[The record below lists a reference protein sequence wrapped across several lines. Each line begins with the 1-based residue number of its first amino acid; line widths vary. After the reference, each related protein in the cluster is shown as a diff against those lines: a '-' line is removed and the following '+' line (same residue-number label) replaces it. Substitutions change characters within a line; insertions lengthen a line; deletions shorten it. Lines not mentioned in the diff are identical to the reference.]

1 MKYYSKEQIKQANLI
16 NLEDFLRMQGETLMK
31 SGKDKRWARMKTV
44 TIRENMWHD
53 WKTSEGGYPIEF
65 VKRYFNK
72 GFKEAMEILLSSVGD
87 VQMVESSRHNQDKPK
102 RFVAP
107 YRNNN
112 NKRAYAYLSETRLID
127 KDILNY
133 FFKNGYIYEDNQYHN
148 VVFVGFDEDGI
159 IRHAHKRSTSVGGKS
174 FRGNVESSDSR
185 YPFQYRGTSERVYV
199 FEAPIDL
206 LSYLTLHKDNWEQD
220 NYIALNGLGTEGL
233 EHLLNQRKDIQSI
246 MLCFDHDEAGIEAC
260 ERVTDKLIEKGY
272 GQIGIIQSTYKD
284 FNEDIMALAGREYKF
299 SKESQKRQWINHIND
314 NFTKR
319 IHEINKDIDFN
330 TLNKTF
336 AVIFYNRRQANTKL
350 EMIKEQL
357 YVLTSDALILRQ
369 NLINEEIVN
378 EYRSMKEIQGDMI
391 EGYRC
396 YKDIKQ
402 IRKRIEN
409 LMECM
414 KEVNVAYEE
423 YQAGNVSYERLSEGY
438 RVLATEGLTHLNY
451 VHRVEEKRK
460 QELKQEEKMDKKIE
474 KKYGIADGQ
483 KPSAKLIGED
493 GNIFNLMGIASRSLK
508 KAGFQKKSDE
518 MINRITTSAKSY
530 DEALNIIS
538 EYVEPVDDI
547 GYEEDIMMRGYE

>member
-16 NLEDFLRMQGETLMK
+16 NLENFLRMQGETLVK
-31 SGKDKRWARMKTV
+31 SGKDKRWARVKTV

-65 VKRYFNK
+65 VKRYFHK
-72 GFKEAMEILLSSVGD
+72 DFKEAMEILLSSIGD
-87 VQMVESSRHNQDKPK
+87 VQMVEFSRHNQEKPR

-148 VVFVGFDEDGI
+148 VVFVGFDGDGI

-174 FRGNVESSDSR
+174 FRGNVEASDSR

-220 NYIALNGLGTEGL
+220 NYIALNGLGTDGL
-233 EHLLNQRKDIQSI
+233 EHLLEQRKDIQSI

-272 GQIGIIQSTYKD
+272 GQIGIVQSTYKD

-314 NFTKR
+314 NLTKR
-319 IHEINKDIDFN
+319 IHEVNKDIDFN

-350 EMIKEQL
+350 EMIKEKL
-357 YVLTSDALILRQ
+357 YELTSDALVLRQ

-378 EYRSMKEIQGDMI
+378 EYKSMKEIQDDMI
-391 EGYRC
+391 DGYRC
-396 YKDIKQ
+396 YKDIKP
-402 IRKRIEN
+402 ICKRIEN

-414 KEVNVAYEE
+414 KEVNLAYEE
-423 YQAGNVSYERLSEGY
+423 YQTGNVSYERLSEAY

-451 VHRVEEKRK
+451 VHREEEKRN
-460 QELKQEEKMDKKIE
+460 QEIKQEEKTMD

-508 KAGFQKKSDE
+508 KAGFQKESDE

>member
-31 SGKDKRWARMKTV
+31 AGKDKRWARVKTV

-87 VQMVESSRHNQDKPK
+87 VQMVESSRHNQEKPK

-220 NYIALNGLGTEGL
+220 NYIALNGLGTDGL
-233 EHLLNQRKDIQSI
+233 EHLLEQRQDIQSI

-272 GQIGIIQSTYKD
+272 GQIGIVQSTYKD
-284 FNEDIMALAGREYKF
+284 FNEDIMALAGREYKL
-299 SKESQKRQWINHIND
+299 SEESQKRQWINSINESL
-314 NFTKR
+314 TKR
-319 IHEINKDIDFN
+319 IQVIDKEVDFN

-336 AVIFYNRRQANTKL
+336 ADIFYNRRQANTKL

-391 EGYRC
+391 DGYRC
-396 YKDIKQ
+396 YKDIKP

-423 YQAGNVSYERLSEGY
+423 YKTGNVSYERLSEAY

-508 KAGFQKKSDE
+508 KAGFQKESDE

>member
-31 SGKDKRWARMKTV
+31 SGKDKRWARVKTV

-87 VQMVESSRHNQDKPK
+87 VQMVESSRHNQEKPK

-148 VVFVGFDEDGI
+148 VVFIGFDEDGI
-159 IRHAHKRSTSVGGKS
+159 IRHANKRSTSVGGKS

-206 LSYLTLHKDNWEQD
+206 LSYLTLHKDHWEQD
-220 NYIALNGLGTEGL
+220 NYIALNGLGTDGL
-233 EHLLNQRKDIQSI
+233 EHLLEQRKDIQSI

-272 GQIGIIQSTYKD
+272 GQIGIVQSTYKD

-299 SKESQKRQWINHIND
+299 SKESPKRQWINHIND
-314 NFTKR
+314 NLTKR
-319 IHEINKDIDFN
+319 IHEVNKDIDFN

-336 AVIFYNRRQANTKL
+336 AVIFYNRRQVNTKL

-391 EGYRC
+391 DGYRC
-396 YKDIKQ
+396 YKDIKP

-423 YQAGNVSYERLSEGY
+423 YQAGNVSYERLSEAY

-460 QELKQEEKMDKKIE
+460 HELKQEEKMDKKIE
-474 KKYGIADGQ
+474 KKYGIARWSKTISKIDWRRWEYIQ
-483 KPSAKLIGED
+483 
-493 GNIFNLMGIASRSLK
+493 FNGDCKSIA
-508 KAGFQKKSDE
+508 
-518 MINRITTSAKSY
+518 
-530 DEALNIIS
+530 
-538 EYVEPVDDI
+538 
-547 GYEEDIMMRGYE
+547 

>member
-233 EHLLNQRKDIQSI
+233 EHLLKQRKDIQSI

-314 NFTKR
+314 NLTKR

-336 AVIFYNRRQANTKL
+336 AVIFYNLNCKMKL
-350 EMIKEQL
+350 E
-357 YVLTSDALILRQ
+357 LR
-369 NLINEEIVN
+369 NWDKGACPFIP
-378 EYRSMKEIQGDMI
+378 
-391 EGYRC
+391 
-396 YKDIKQ
+396 
-402 IRKRIEN
+402 IR
-409 LMECM
+409 
-414 KEVNVAYEE
+414 AA
-423 YQAGNVSYERLSEGY
+423 AGPLFS
-438 RVLATEGLTHLNY
+438 
-451 VHRVEEKRK
+451 
-460 QELKQEEKMDKKIE
+460 
-474 KKYGIADGQ
+474 
-483 KPSAKLIGED
+483 
-493 GNIFNLMGIASRSLK
+493 IFL
-508 KAGFQKKSDE
+508 
-518 MINRITTSAKSY
+518 
-530 DEALNIIS
+530 
-538 EYVEPVDDI
+538 
-547 GYEEDIMMRGYE
+547 

>member
-220 NYIALNGLGTEGL
+220 NYIALNGLGTE
-233 EHLLNQRKDIQSI
+233 
-246 MLCFDHDEAGIEAC
+246 
-260 ERVTDKLIEKGY
+260 
-272 GQIGIIQSTYKD
+272 
-284 FNEDIMALAGREYKF
+284 
-299 SKESQKRQWINHIND
+299 
-314 NFTKR
+314 
-319 IHEINKDIDFN
+319 
-330 TLNKTF
+330 
-336 AVIFYNRRQANTKL
+336 
-350 EMIKEQL
+350 
-357 YVLTSDALILRQ
+357 
-369 NLINEEIVN
+369 
-378 EYRSMKEIQGDMI
+378 
-391 EGYRC
+391 
-396 YKDIKQ
+396 
-402 IRKRIEN
+402 
-409 LMECM
+409 
-414 KEVNVAYEE
+414 
-423 YQAGNVSYERLSEGY
+423 
-438 RVLATEGLTHLNY
+438 
-451 VHRVEEKRK
+451 
-460 QELKQEEKMDKKIE
+460 
-474 KKYGIADGQ
+474 
-483 KPSAKLIGED
+483 
-493 GNIFNLMGIASRSLK
+493 
-508 KAGFQKKSDE
+508 
-518 MINRITTSAKSY
+518 
-530 DEALNIIS
+530 
-538 EYVEPVDDI
+538 
-547 GYEEDIMMRGYE
+547 